1 MCGKE
6 FVAICTPLRL
16 SSGLPP
22 RRCDPLTFAALF
34 LPRGAGLAF
43 DRSITD

>member
-6 FVAICTPLRL
+6 FVAICTPLGL
-16 SSGLPP
+16 SSGLSP
-22 RRCDPLTFAALF
+22 RCDPLTFAALF
-34 LPRGAGLAF
+34 LPRVEGFAF